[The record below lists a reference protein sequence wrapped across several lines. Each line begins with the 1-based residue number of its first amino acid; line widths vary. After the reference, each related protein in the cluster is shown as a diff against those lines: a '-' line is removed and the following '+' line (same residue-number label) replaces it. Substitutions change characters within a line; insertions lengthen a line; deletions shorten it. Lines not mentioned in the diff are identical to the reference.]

1 MGGGSNV
8 LFNDNGYDGL
18 IIKIQIG
25 GVKIDEDRMTAGA
38 GVLLSQLVN
47 ESANK
52 GLSGLEWAAGIPGT
66 IGGAVNGNA
75 GAYGRSVSEA
85 ADEIIV
91 LVEEG
96 GEWKEKKIPTKI
108 VLLSIEKAS
117 SNI

>member
-1 MGGGSNV
+1 MLGGGSNV
-8 LFNDNGYDGL
+8 LFNDNGYGGL

-25 GVKIDEDRMTAGA
+25 GIKIDEDRIVAGA

-52 GLSGLEWAAGIPGT
+52 GLSGLEWAVGIPGT

-75 GAYGRSVSEA
+75 GAYGHAISES

-91 LVEEG
+91 LAEENG
-96 GEWKEKKIPTKI
+96 RWKEKKY
-108 VLLSIEKAS
+108 
-117 SNI
+117 SNKECCLR

>member
-1 MGGGSNV
+1 M
-8 LFNDNGYDGL
+8 
-18 IIKIQIG
+18 
-25 GVKIDEDRMTAGA
+25 
-38 GVLLSQLVN
+38 LSQLVN
-47 ESANK
+47 ESAK
-52 GLSGLEWAAGIPGT
+52 YGLSGLEWAAGIPGT